1 MRFRVEP
8 QSLFKKKPKLY
19 ADQDW
24 KTDDKIPITD
34 SHKKFI
40 NNIYPSLYPLAC

>member
-8 QSLFKKKPKLY
+8 QTLFKKKPKQY

-24 KTDDKIPITD
+24 KTDDKIPIALFYLIISTNFD
-34 SHKKFI
+34 R
-40 NNIYPSLYPLAC
+40 